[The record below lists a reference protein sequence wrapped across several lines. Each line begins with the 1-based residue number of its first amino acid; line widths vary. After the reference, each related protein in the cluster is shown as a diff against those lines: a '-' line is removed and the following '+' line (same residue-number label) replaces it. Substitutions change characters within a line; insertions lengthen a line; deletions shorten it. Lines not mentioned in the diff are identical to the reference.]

1 MDEDT
6 IRLAKLVKK
15 MRKAQK
21 RDLSDCDRSLNM
33 IQTEDVVDDALVL
46 IIERHQTPLVWD
58 VVEGLPV

>member
-21 RDLSDCDRSLNM
+21 RDLSDCDRSNR